1 MSNESDQS
9 PSAPPSTLPKVK
21 MIAMPAQGPM
31 AMPESGLPD
40 RLRYARSQLDLK
52 IEALSRLTEGY
63 DVDGKGVSPTSI
75 SRYEAG
81 ENFPGTVELRILCD
95 ALGVTAQW
103 LVYGDVPN
111 AGQTESEQ
119 QLITAM
125 RDFISTNSTDG
136 MFATNGVRPHLQ
148 WVLKATPAQLL
159 ENARKPRPRKPK

>member
-1 MSNESDQS
+1 
-9 PSAPPSTLPKVK
+9 

-148 WVLKATPAQLL
+148 WVLKATPTQLL